1 MEPLKVGNNPL
12 VNGDIL
18 IQTTGLKPDIRL
30 GKFKGWLH
38 RKQIEMDLG
47 DIQDVLELLNEIDW
61 QNSDPEE
68 WSALSWP

>member
-1 MEPLKVGNNPL
+1 
-12 VNGDIL
+12 
-18 IQTTGLKPDIRL
+18 
-30 GKFKGWLH
+30 
-38 RKQIEMDLG
+38 MDLG